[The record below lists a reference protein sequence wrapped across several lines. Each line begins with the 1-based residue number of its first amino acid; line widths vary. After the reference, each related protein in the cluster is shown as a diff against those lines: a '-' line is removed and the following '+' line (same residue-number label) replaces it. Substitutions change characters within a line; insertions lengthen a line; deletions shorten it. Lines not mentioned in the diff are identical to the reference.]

1 VAVASRHAEGN
12 PQAPD
17 EGPETSSGGDEGR
30 QLERFLRPL
39 RFLVGLLVFALVVLS
54 LVRGWDD
61 VRTTLSRIAP
71 YELALSEMLV
81 LVGLGA
87 SVLTW
92 RVALRELGA
101 LVGVRAASKI
111 YLLGQLGKYLPGSVW
126 ALAAQME
133 LARNAGVPRMKGF
146 AASVVAIGVNVVT
159 GLAIGLL
166 VVPSVVTGGAWRTIV
181 LVVLLGACA
190 AALSPPVLTRLV
202 DFGLR
207 LVRRPAVERAI
218 SWQGILAASG
228 WSVVSWVSYGTS
240 VWVLAVAVGAPAGES
255 LPLCLGGMAL
265 AMTVGFLVVVAPSGI
280 GVREAVI
287 VASLSPVLDR
297 SEALAVALLARL
309 VFTVADLVAAAVVV
323 PVRVRASGAT

>member
-1 VAVASRHAEGN
+1 
-12 PQAPD
+12 
-17 EGPETSSGGDEGR
+17 
-30 QLERFLRPL
+30 
-39 RFLVGLLVFALVVLS
+39 
-54 LVRGWDD
+54 
-61 VRTTLSRIAP
+61 
-71 YELALSEMLV
+71 
-81 LVGLGA
+81 
-87 SVLTW
+87 
-92 RVALRELGA
+92 
-101 LVGVRAASKI
+101 
-111 YLLGQLGKYLPGSVW
+111 
-126 ALAAQME
+126 
-133 LARNAGVPRMKGF
+133 
-146 AASVVAIGVNVVT
+146 
-159 GLAIGLL
+159 
-166 VVPSVVTGGAWRTIV
+166 
-181 LVVLLGACA
+181 
-190 AALSPPVLTRLV
+190 VLTRLV